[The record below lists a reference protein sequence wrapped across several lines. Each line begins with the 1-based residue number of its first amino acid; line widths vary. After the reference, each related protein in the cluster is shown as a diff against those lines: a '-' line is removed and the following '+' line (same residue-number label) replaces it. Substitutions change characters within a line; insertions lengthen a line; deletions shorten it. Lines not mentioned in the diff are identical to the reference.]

1 MAETPFAEGGL
12 DLAGVA
18 ASLGLPCSVAARLAH
33 AGLIPGVGVG
43 SHWFCSPE
51 HLGQWMAG
59 PPSPSEERRLREV
72 LAEPGREA

>member
-1 MAETPFAEGGL
+1 MDETPFAEGGL

-18 ASLGLPCSVAARLAH
+18 AALGLPRLVATRLVH

-51 HLGQWMAG
+51 HLGRWMAAE
-59 PPSPSEERRLREV
+59 PSADEQRRLREV
-72 LAEPGREA
+72 LAAA

>member
-1 MAETPFAEGGL
+1 MTETPFAEGGF

-18 ASLGLPCSVAARLAH
+18 AALGLPCAVAARLAH

-51 HLGQWMAG
+51 HLGQWMAAE
-59 PPSPSEERRLREV
+59 PSAEEQRRLRDA
-72 LAEPGREA
+72 LAGV